1 MGEGLSVLGVV
12 LVFLGIVMIV
22 LVLRRG
28 SGEREVFVGGR
39 SIEVELEKLGV
50 IWRGKERVEVAIEE
64 LARIWKTQ
72 EEDASEVLGEE
83 VEFRSDELMEFYLV
97 YLRGRKWF
105 RGRVREVIL
114 EVMRILDEKGGVP
127 SVVDRDGVELG
138 EDIYGI
144 LKRVSLREHSV
155 RVARKVFEMGVSG
168 IREPQAVLCALAHDL
183 GKIPEYQGKYYS
195 LGDHPVI
202 SVTVLKGIELFRGL
216 SFAEEVEKAI
226 LYHHRTGKGE
236 LVEILKKADRLARE
250 EEVRLYEGKRYEGKK
265 SERGQVDE
273 GGSEMGSKVKQEKVS
288 GEVERRVESKVEER
302 VESVEYRDIEDREER
317 EERGRV
323 EGVDLSW
330 LDIERFMSVLKEKV
344 NVVERGKWIAV
355 SDRDGVVYVH
365 PQGLWE
371 IVKRLA
377 LEEKR
382 IDVVL
387 MEGDRKMKRS
397 VLVELVRLLREAGY
411 IDKELIQE
419 GYFASP
425 FKVYKDGEVKRVL
438 YTPFCAGVFGLVS
451 ELEMR
456 KRGTIL
462 EKIEKIEPDYSAF
475 EESKELLSS

>member
-1 MGEGLSVLGVV
+1 MRMSVLGVV
-12 LVFLGIVMIV
+12 LVLLGLVMIV
-22 LVLRRG
+22 FVLRRG
-28 SGEREVFVGGR
+28 REERKAFVGGR
-39 SIEVELEKLGV
+39 SLEIELERLGV
-50 IWRGKERVEVAIEE
+50 IWRGKEKVEVAIEE

-72 EEDASEVLGEE
+72 EEDASEVMGE
-83 VEFRSDELMEFYLV
+83 VIEFRSDELMEFYLV

-127 SVVDRDGVELG
+127 SVVDRDGGDLG

-183 GKIPEYQGKYYS
+183 GKIPEYQGRYYS

-250 EEVRLYEGKRYEGKK
+250 EEVRLFEGKK
-265 SERGQVDE
+265 SESKGQVDRDE
-273 GGSEMGSKVKQEKVS
+273 SKMESKGDTEEIKI
-288 GEVERRVESKVEER
+288 VERVD
-302 VESVEYRDIEDREER
+302 YRGIEDKEGKD
-317 EERGRV
+317 ERGRV

-330 LDIERFMSVLKEKV
+330 LDLGRFVSVLKEKV
-344 NVVERGKWIAV
+344 NVVEKGRWIAV
-355 SDRDGVVYVH
+355 SDSDGVVYVH

-377 LEEKR
+377 LEERR
-382 IDVVL
+382 IEIVL
-387 MEGDRKMKRS
+387 MEGDRMMKRS
-397 VLVELVRLLREAGY
+397 VLVELVRHLRDAGY
-411 IDKELIQE
+411 IDTELIRE

-425 FKVYKDGEVKRVL
+425 FKVYRGGEAKRVL
-438 YTPFCAGVFGLVS
+438 YTPFRAGVFGLAS
-451 ELEMR
+451 ELEIR
-456 KRGTIL
+456 KRGTVL
-462 EKIEKIEPDYSAF
+462 EEIERIEPDYSAF
-475 EESKELLSS
+475 EEEKELLSA